1 MEKRWVNGTLG
12 VITGISE
19 EDSILTVNTEE
30 GDEYDVEREAW
41 SNVKYTYNEKEQ
53 KIDEEELGT
62 YIQFPLKLAWAITVH
77 KSQGLTFKSVK
88 IDFSSG
94 VFASGQT
101 YVALSRCTSLEGIS
115 LAEPIRRSDV
125 FVKSEVTNFA
135 RSYNDSTLINRA
147 LSESKADIEYQQAAR
162 AFDEG
167 RFDDF
172 INNFFLAI
180 HSRYD
185 IEKPEAKR
193 LIRLKLNQIN
203 TLREEK
209 RLLEQQ
215 LEEKGQYLKKLSVEY
230 LVLGKEC
237 EKEHMTEAAI
247 ANYEKALT
255 LYPENPEAQRRLK
268 KLKKDNKKKKS

>member
-1 MEKRWVNGTLG
+1 M
-12 VITGISE
+12 
-19 EDSILTVNTEE
+19 
-30 GDEYDVEREAW
+30 
-41 SNVKYTYNEKEQ
+41 
-53 KIDEEELGT
+53 
-62 YIQFPLKLAWAITVH
+62 
-77 KSQGLTFKSVK
+77 K